1 MVKMVLAASQTQA
14 TSVSSKS
21 TATVQAYENL
31 IQSLQLFVN
40 EEQLKSM
47 AYDNAKSYYNSV
59 LIPFVKASILLTEA
73 VAEACQKFTD
83 TYQAEVDS
91 CDLDS
96 EVLERQINEAQI
108 QINRLEAIW
117 RENSLKDI
125 PDNIKGNQL
134 FQNGQTMERIFN
146 MKTMLQDK
154 LNKLLQFEASSPQ
167 LFANISNLK
176 AIVEKGKVQTAGAW
190 NGNSFTLPADLS
202 WTGTVGA
209 SWQLRDKRLKG
220 IDDQKVEELKEYTIY
235 AVVYYDLDGNP
246 KVMWQLE
253 KDGKGLKNP
262 ELYQY
267 LDKAGVYLDSDM
279 FEFMDY
285 DSWNTKI
292 KDGWRN
298 GYNYV
303 TGETY
308 NPLLGGLV
316 AGSQYAEDVYTW
328 INETDI
334 GIALQTLGFTYA
346 TYRMATQNGSVTVD
360 KKANGLDDTVD
371 LYRRTQNIGEYQ
383 SLEELMEL
391 KHVKSVAK
399 DAGIGLDGVKIRI
412 ERDPSLIGRELFGY
426 ASPDG
431 KTITLY
437 PDAFTNKEILVKTLG
452 HERMHIYQVKNFG
465 PPLDFESSKLY
476 EAGAWGSEK
485 DWWNYYNY
493 MNGGN

>member
-14 TSVSSKS
+14 SSVSSKS

-31 IQSLQLFVN
+31 IQSLQLFVS

-47 AYDNAKSYYNSV
+47 AYDNAKSYYSSV

-96 EVLERQINEAQI
+96 EVLERQINEAQV

-176 AIVEKGKVQTAGAW
+176 AIVEKSKAQTAGAW
-190 NGNSFTLPADLS
+190 NGSSFTLPADLS

-220 IDDQKVEELKEYTIY
+220 IDDQKVEQLKEYTIY

-253 KDGKGLKNP
+253 KDGKGLMNP

-267 LDKAGVYLDSDM
+267 LDKAGVYLDPDM

-285 DSWNTKI
+285 DSWNAKI

-316 AGSQYAEDVYTW
+316 TGSQYVEDVYTW

-360 KKANGLDDTVD
+360 KKASGAGNVDDISWSLNKNGATINGRKYSGHALERMAPDTPDIRAQLHTRAQEIAKSKGYVPGT
-371 LYRRTQNIGEYQ
+371 REYSDFIKKYVQ
-383 SLEELMEL
+383 PRN
-391 KHVKSVAK
+391 VPPSVIE
-399 DAGIGLDGVKIRI
+399 DAITNGVKTAGNQINTWKFETGDVTVI
-412 ERDPSLIGRELFGY
+412 INDLG
-426 ASPDG
+426 DV
-431 KTITLY
+431 ITVI
-437 PDAFTNKEILVKTLG
+437 PK
-452 HERMHIYQVKNFG
+452 
-465 PPLDFESSKLY
+465 
-476 EAGAWGSEK
+476 
-485 DWWNYYNY
+485 
-493 MNGGN
+493 